1 MGSVSTYRSGE
12 ADAGSVVRETAP
24 NKLNGSGNSKP
35 RFSSS
40 VSKKRKRKRRILI
53 KRRLT
58 NKATGREVRK
68 RIPDE
73 TLKGDVAA
81 SILAALTF
89 DKKLAKRIATKI
101 RPRHFDNEF
110 ERAVFDRALRFY
122 REFGKP
128 AGDYIADLFE
138 KELKSSNKSR
148 VRIYTDLLH
157 DIKDLSET
165 LNRKFVLSQLN
176 KFVAY
181 QVLRHSITVA
191 AERLGAGDLDAA
203 RDELKFGIKAA
214 DSGQQGLL
222 NRIRELGD
230 FRDLSFAPVEDALG
244 PAFQWPAIVQ
254 ISGSRGDGKTWL
266 ALYVGLALACGID
279 LFGWACN
286 RRYKVLFI
294 DGELP
299 PWTLQER
306 IEAVCEDLGSKPKS
320 GWFNVYSTNESDSG
334 IRLNLTDRKQVDEIV
349 EVCSRFDVVIFDN
362 IFSLSSGGDK
372 NAAETFEPLNEISIR
387 LRGLNTLVIRV
398 AHLGK
403 DKSKGAFGSSVQE
416 APLDVALELK
426 RTSSDTF
433 HCNDVIRVTCTKS
446 RNYPLGEIR
455 PIDLEFCTNRKGR
468 FHIEHSSAATG
479 KAKSMVPDI
488 VDLMQAG
495 KWKGIRKKSFGD
507 KYGASRFTV
516 RRAAK
521 YAEQSLQGEG
531 LFND

>member
-1 MGSVSTYRSGE
+1 MRTVPNTNGAGDAVPRWATSKSKGS
-12 ADAGSVVRETAP
+12 
-24 NKLNGSGNSKP
+24 
-35 RFSSS
+35 
-40 VSKKRKRKRRILI
+40 KRKRRTLT
-53 KRRLT
+53 KKRLT
-58 NKATGREVRK
+58 DKATGRKVRK
-68 RIPDE
+68 RIADE
-73 TLKGDVAA
+73 SLKGDAA
-81 SILAALTF
+81 ANILAAMTF

-110 ERAVFDRALRFY
+110 ERTIFERGLRFY
-122 REFGKP
+122 RKYGEP
-128 AGDYIADLFE
+128 AGNHIADLLE
-138 KELKSSNKSR
+138 KELGSSNKSR
-148 VRIYTDLLH
+148 VKIYTELVF

-165 LNRKFVLSQLN
+165 LNRKFVLSQLDT
-176 KFVAY
+176 FVAN
-181 QVLRHSITVA
+181 QVLRQSITVA
-191 AERLGAGDLDAA
+191 AERLGAGDLDGA
-203 RDELKFGIKAA
+203 RDELKFGVKAS

-230 FRDLSFAPVEDALG
+230 FRDLTFAPVEDALG

-254 ISGSRGDGKTWL
+254 ISASRGDGKTWL
-266 ALYVGLALACGID
+266 VLYVGLALACGIN

-320 GWFNVYSTNESDSG
+320 GWFNVYSTNESDTG
-334 IRLNLTDRKQVDEIV
+334 VRLNLTDRKQVDEIV

-372 NAAETFEPLNEISIR
+372 NAAETFEPLNEISMR

-433 HCNDVIRVTCTKS
+433 HVNDVFRVTCTKS
-446 RNYPLGEIR
+446 RNHPLSEIR
-455 PIDLEFCTNRKGR
+455 PIDLEFCTDRKGR
-468 FHIEHSSAATG
+468 FHIEYSSAATG
-479 KAKSMVPDI
+479 KAKLMVPVI
-488 VDLMQAG
+488 VNLMRAG
-495 KWKGIRKKSFGD
+495 EWKKTDQTSFG
-507 KYGASRFTV
+507 KNYGAHRSTV
-516 RRAAK
+516 RLAAIDAK
-521 YAEQSLQGEG
+521 EIFQEER